1 MPTTHSD
8 RTSSGIGFLVE
19 ALRARP
25 GARRA
30 VSIASVGLLVVGV
43 VMLGYPFFT
52 NLRADRAQSR
62 LDRQLASPKL
72 RQAYLDRRLQP
83 GDSLTRIK
91 IPALGVDTVVVE
103 GTSESALA
111 AGSGHYPQT
120 PLPCEP
126 GNVAI
131 AGHRTTYGKP
141 FANVDR
147 LKPGDTV
154 ELDTPIGG
162 CVYQVTRPPYV
173 VLPTDL
179 SVIAP
184 TADRELTLTACH
196 PKGSASKRII
206 IRAAWVK
213 DLQAT

>member
-1 MPTTHSD
+1 MTTTHSD
-8 RTSSGIGFLVE
+8 RTNSGIGFLVE
-19 ALRARP
+19 VLRARP
-25 GARRA
+25 WARRA
-30 VSIASVGLLVVGV
+30 VSVASVMLLVIGV

-52 NLRADRAQSR
+52 NLQADRTQAR

-72 RQAYLDRRLQP
+72 RQAYRERRVQP

-91 IPALGVDTVVVE
+91 IPALGVDVVVVE
-103 GTSESALA
+103 GTTASALS

-120 PLPCEP
+120 PLPCEA

-131 AGHRTTYGKP
+131 AG
-141 FANVDR
+141 
-147 LKPGDTV
+147 
-154 ELDTPIGG
+154 
-162 CVYQVTRPPYV
+162 CVYQVSRPPFV
-173 VLPTDL
+173 VRPDDL

-196 PKGSASKRII
+196 PKGSASQRII
-206 IRAAWVK
+206 VRATWVR